1 MYIELVFYVMLLGH
15 VLADFY
21 FQSDEIAKAKGTS
34 FKAFFIHAILYAVC
48 FAAVFCICCF
58 HDVSSL
64 RKNLPL
70 VLMACILHAGI
81 DSFKLIL
88 TKISDIENKSKPAV
102 FFRDSILLRL
112 KKAVNYLRF
121 AGEKSTDTVTH
132 NMSGWTLLLD
142 QTLHIVALLI
152 TYYIFG
158 TGIQVNR
165 FVSQE
170 YEHLPYPPII
180 IILGVLC
187 LLKPVSFF
195 ITRTALWD
203 QKNTS
208 ADGEPAESD
217 KPPVKNELPSN
228 GQPQEGAGGGSQ
240 ITSDSGNS
248 MNDVTPESIR
258 TGEIIGYLERL
269 IIFFL
274 IIYNQIE
281 AIGFVLAAKSLIR
294 HKEMKKRKKAEYYL
308 IGTLLSVISALAITM
323 LLGMCRPDGGL

>member
-21 FQSDEIAKAKGTS
+21 FQSDAVAKAKGKS

-142 QTLHIVALLI
+142 QTLHIAALLI

-195 ITRTALWD
+195 ITRTAL
-203 QKNTS
+203 
-208 ADGEPAESD
+208 
-217 KPPVKNELPSN
+217 
-228 GQPQEGAGGGSQ
+228 
-240 ITSDSGNS
+240 
-248 MNDVTPESIR
+248 
-258 TGEIIGYLERL
+258 
-269 IIFFL
+269 
-274 IIYNQIE
+274 
-281 AIGFVLAAKSLIR
+281 
-294 HKEMKKRKKAEYYL
+294 
-308 IGTLLSVISALAITM
+308 
-323 LLGMCRPDGGL
+323 

>member
-142 QTLHIVALLI
+142 QTLHIAALLI

-203 QKNTS
+203 QKNAS

-217 KPPVKNELPSN
+217 KPPVENEPPSN
-228 GQPQEGAGGGSQ
+228 EQPQEGAGGGSQ